1 MLTLL
6 KQLIYPT
13 VEYNSILWSPS
24 SQELIS
30 LLESVQNNFLRCIHS
45 PELPGNMDYWDW
57 LLHYKLYSME
67 RRRERYSIIYAWK
80 VIHGLYPNPGV
91 HLNQSTT
98 DHQLYPNQ
106 GIQTNIHQRSDLTAH
121 HLTSSD
127 IPDWLSGKSVIE
139 TCCNLYN
146 LLPQEL
152 RRALADDEEPC
163 LGTFKSQLDE
173 WLTHIPDQPTV
184 VGRFRPAKT
193 NSILHQHE
201 YRSAYTPRPR
211 AAYRP
216 KTSNNG
222 KSKDGTSRSK
232 KSKKNNYG
240 LLTDEL
246 LQRMRSNA
254 SEWDYWR

>member
-1 MLTLL
+1 MITLL

-13 VEYNSILWSPS
+13 MEYNSVLWSPS

-30 LLESVQNNFLRCIHS
+30 LIESVQNNFLRIICS
-45 PELPGNMDYWDW
+45 PDMPNNMDYWDR
-57 LLHYKLYSME
+57 LAHYKLYSME

-91 HLNQSTT
+91 DLNQSTT
-98 DHQLYPNQ
+98 DHQMYPNQ

-163 LGTFKSQLDE
+163 
-173 WLTHIPDQPTV
+173 
-184 VGRFRPAKT
+184 
-193 NSILHQHE
+193 
-201 YRSAYTPRPR
+201 
-211 AAYRP
+211 AAVLQSLNLSW
-216 KTSNNG
+216 TSG
-222 KSKDGTSRSK
+222 
-232 KSKKNNYG
+232 
-240 LLTDEL
+240 
-246 LQRMRSNA
+246 
-254 SEWDYWR
+254 